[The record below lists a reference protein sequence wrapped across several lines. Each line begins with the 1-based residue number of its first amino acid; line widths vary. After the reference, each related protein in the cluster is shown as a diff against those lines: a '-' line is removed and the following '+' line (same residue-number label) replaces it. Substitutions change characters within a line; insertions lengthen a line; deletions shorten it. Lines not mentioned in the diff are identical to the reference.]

1 MINILQQVVDRGT
14 ASTASVYGYSVAGKT
29 GTANKVNPKGGYF
42 KKKNITTFVSVFPV
56 EKPKFVL
63 LVTLD
68 EPKILTSEQ
77 SRRTAGWTAA
87 PIASE
92 IIYRVA
98 PLLGIRPNFQT
109 NENDDLLLV
118 GN

>member
-1 MINILQQVVDRGT
+1 M
-14 ASTASVYGYSVAGKT
+14 T
-29 GTANKVNPKGGYF
+29 GQK
-42 KKKNITTFVSVFPV
+42 
-56 EKPKFVL
+56 
-63 LVTLD
+63 
-68 EPKILTSEQ
+68 

-98 PLLGIRPNFQT
+98 PLLGIRPHLHNRSH
-109 NENDDLLLV
+109 NDLLMV